1 MDKNKKK
8 KDLRLLAILSVTA
21 IFGALNILLH
31 RQFVFLI
38 PYLLLIA
45 ASLPTMY
52 FNYSLCKSE
61 LKWRSVWYERYSHD
75 GEPSDFR
82 LILGK
87 IGEWSCYILALL
99 LSFVCTFIN

>member
-8 KDLRLLAILSVTA
+8 KDLRLLAALSVTA
-21 IFGALNILLH
+21 VFGAVNILLH
-31 RQFVFLI
+31 RQFVVFI
-38 PYLLLIA
+38 PYFLLIVI
-45 ASLPTMY
+45 SVPTLY

-61 LKWRSVWYERYSHD
+61 LKWRSVWYERDSHE

-99 LSFVCTFIN
+99 LSLVCTFIN